1 MKNLKIMLYK
11 SNQKRD
17 GSYPV
22 CLRISKDGKRK
33 YVNLGLSAMEG
44 QWNEEA
50 DRFKKDKRVYPNYE
64 RDNLFLNSCEERAGK
79 LLMTFAEKQK
89 IWSLIQFE
97 EEFCCKDKG
106 CFVYDIIIKR
116 IERLNATDH
125 IGNAVKPKETLRML
139 LKFDKRF
146 KERICED
153 IDVEYVK
160 AFNAF
165 LEERGC
171 VGNTRR
177 IYLSPLRAALND
189 AEAEKKCSPETKP
202 FGKGKF
208 EMGKLSEK
216 TVKRYLLSKELE
228 LIKNSIQENSVL
240 ERARRLFLFSYYC
253 FGMNMIDM
261 AKLTSAN
268 IKILPTGEYIV
279 YKRHKTQHAKDIKPL
294 YVLVTTEIRELLD
307 WFKQNTSLLGDYLL
321 PILTKEYIGE
331 QAYNHY
337 RTRYKRLNDNMKRLG
352 TELETNIELTSYVA
366 RHTMAMRLQ
375 QQEVPRECISQVMGH
390 TNLETTNTYLDSF
403 DTSVVDKI
411 INLL

>member
-1 MKNLKIMLYK
+1 
-11 SNQKRD
+11 
-17 GSYPV
+17 
-22 CLRISKDGKRK
+22 
-33 YVNLGLSAMEG
+33 
-44 QWNEEA
+44 
-50 DRFKKDKRVYPNYE
+50 
-64 RDNLFLNSCEERAGK
+64 
-79 LLMTFAEKQK
+79 
-89 IWSLIQFE
+89 
-97 EEFCCKDKG
+97 
-106 CFVYDIIIKR
+106 
-116 IERLNATDH
+116 
-125 IGNAVKPKETLRML
+125 
-139 LKFDKRF
+139 
-146 KERICED
+146 
-153 IDVEYVK
+153 
-160 AFNAF
+160 
-165 LEERGC
+165 
-171 VGNTRR
+171 
-177 IYLSPLRAALND
+177 
-189 AEAEKKCSPETKP
+189 
-202 FGKGKF
+202 
-208 EMGKLSEK
+208 MGKLSEK